1 MSLLGKLF
9 GLGASQ
15 SDAINVLSNQEF
27 KEGMKKKNAQ
37 LVDVRTPGEFRQG
50 HYKNAKNI
58 DFFDSANFMKHFEK
72 FDKEKPLYLYCRSGM
87 RSHKAAVKLAQVGF
101 QEIYDLRGGYR

>member
-1 MSLLGKLF
+1 MSILSKLF
-9 GLGASQ
+9 GVGTAH
-15 SDAINVLSNQEF
+15 SDAITLLSNQDF
-27 KEGMKKKNAQ
+27 KAGMKKKNAQ

-50 HYKNAKNI
+50 HYKNAANI
-58 DFFDSANFMKHFEK
+58 DFFDSGNFLKKFER

-87 RSHKAAVKLAQVGF
+87 RSHKAAVKLAQIGF